1 MNGIRIKALTI
12 LFLFLFTEKSL
23 ADVIPLPGDLPTIEA
38 LISLH
43 KLIKHDEDKAM
54 ERVTTSF
61 GEQSLVTKG
70 AGKFN
75 DVRTTLN
82 TKLNNAYFESKL
94 KVSATT
100 RNWRTVNEL
109 VRIGEEG

>member
-1 MNGIRIKALTI
+1 MNGIRKKVLII
-12 LFLFLFTEKSL
+12 LFLFLFTEKSP

-43 KLIKHDEDKAM
+43 KLIKHDEDRAM

-70 AGKFN
+70 AEKFN
-75 DVRTTLN
+75 DLRTTLN
-82 TKLNNAYFESKL
+82 TKLSNGYSYMLLASSL
-94 KVSATT
+94 STT
-100 RNWRTVNEL
+100 AASL
-109 VRIGEEG
+109 